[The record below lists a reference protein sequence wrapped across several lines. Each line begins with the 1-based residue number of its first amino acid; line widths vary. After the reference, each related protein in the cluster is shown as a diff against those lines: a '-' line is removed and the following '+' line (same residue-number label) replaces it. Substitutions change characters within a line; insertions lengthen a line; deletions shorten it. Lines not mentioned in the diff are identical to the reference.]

1 MTRQLDAPERALLDA
16 QSRNF
21 YTRFLEVVAQG
32 RGFSIERAAELA
44 QGRVW
49 SGRDAQREG
58 LVDVLGGY
66 EQALVELR
74 GLLGAGA
81 ARVDWNQPLVLR
93 PQGESGGLWGRVS
106 LLASLVAEDSPPH
119 PELALAELSVRQ
131 GPLLAYALA
140 AQDWL

>member
-1 MTRQLDAPERALLDA
+1 MARPLEAAERALLDA

-32 RGFSIERAAELA
+32 RGFSVERAAELA

-49 SGRDAQREG
+49 SGRDAKREG

-66 EQALVELR
+66 QQALGELR
-74 GLLGAGA
+74 SLLGAGA

-93 PQGESGGLWGRVS
+93 PQGEPGELWGRVS
-106 LLASLVAEDSPPH
+106 LLASLLIEDSELP
-119 PELALAELSVRQ
+119 PELALAELSLRQ
-131 GPLLAYALA
+131 GPLLAYALG